1 VSRDVEL
8 QMVSYKRE
16 VQDAEQVLLQER
28 QKWLTNRIVVIQSNG
43 TLSAADRSLLCRLR
57 AELQA
62 CDAKIDAYKQD
73 LALIPACPEPVNAGT
88 PPDRRRP
95 SDELATATTA
105 PLAPLAPRGHR
116 NGRASP
122 DFGARGEPP
131 APKSVPPWGAGALG
145 QSTRVKGDLFGRYE
159 MQAEALGSPP
169 VKVSPGKRSKLP
181 PVPLTAR

>member
-1 VSRDVEL
+1 
-8 QMVSYKRE
+8 MPK
-16 VQDAEQVLLQER
+16 
-28 QKWLTNRIVVIQSNG
+28 THG
-43 TLSAADRSLLCRLR
+43 LSAAHRV
-57 AELQA
+57 
-62 CDAKIDAYKQD
+62 KQTETIEKSCLD
-73 LALIPACPEPVNAGT
+73 HAGPAGHVPAFSQALIPACPEPVNAGT

-159 MQAEALGSPP
+159 MQAGENWL
-169 VKVSPGKRSKLP
+169 
-181 PVPLTAR
+181 